1 MGEFV
6 VLWFVGVATVV
17 ESVVGESVFEVSAV
31 VDGDEGGCFVDLTLL
46 LCIVVVGIV
55 LVVIVDMVVEGEI
68 VMGVSVVIVVVVSV
82 GGYVVITEVG
92 IVVVVA
98 VVAVV
103 VAVDVGMLVGL
114 KVDDSVGMSVVAFRV
129 YNLVDVPE
137 LVGFAIVE
145 VAMPTDELCLEGT
158 TVENVGV

>member
-1 MGEFV
+1 MFAV
-6 VLWFVGVATVV
+6 SVVV
-17 ESVVGESVFEVSAV
+17 ER
-31 VDGDEGGCFVDLTLL
+31 DEGGCFVDLTIV
-46 LCIVVVGIV
+46 LCFVVVEIV
-55 LVVIVDMVVEGEI
+55 LVATVDMVVEGEI
-68 VMGVSVVIVVVVSV
+68 VMGVSVVISVVVSV

-92 IVVVVA
+92 IVVLND
-98 VVAVV
+98 VAVV

-114 KVDDSVGMSVVAFRV
+114 KVDDSVGMSVMVVSV
-129 YNLVDVPE
+129 YILVDVPE